1 MFNFTQA
8 YMNSR
13 HIGWFIVTTGMI
25 TALPLIFEVSS
36 LLKHRNPLE
45 LLRNS
50 RMQLDRFCDTKMFK
64 AVIFKD
70 FKLVSYKVLVL

>member
-36 LLKHRNPLE
+36 LLNPLE